1 MSSVAAVAPAP
12 AAAAAE
18 PRRLRLEKPVMRAPA
33 ALPSAFPSWMASAAV
48 GCTIGGADEVA
59 DGMSKVANGLMRK
72 DRMEAM
78 DADDDALL
86 PGELPS
92 SRDPED
98 AVHWVAVYTE
108 LTDTLLRHPDAE
120 SFHPTL
126 ERYRQRQAFWRLRL
140 NEVSGG
146 RPELTESSGSAP

>member
-1 MSSVAAVAPAP
+1 MAP
-12 AAAAAE
+12 
-18 PRRLRLEKPVMRAPA
+18 
-33 ALPSAFPSWMASAAV
+33 AAV
-48 GCTIGGADEVA
+48 GCTIGGTDEVA
-59 DGMSKVANGLMRK
+59 DVMSKMTNGLMRK

-78 DADDDALL
+78 EADDALL

-98 AVHWVAVYTE
+98 AAHWVAVYTE
-108 LTDTLLRHPDAE
+108 LADTLLHHPDAE

-140 NEVSGG
+140 DEVSGG